1 MKRQCETVNLS
12 EILREILQTNQ
23 FTSEIISSVIIIAS
37 IAVIGWLAYY
47 IFGRYFTSWAKKTKT
62 TLDDAILPNIK
73 QITIILIVIFG
84 VYYTLNSLPSL
95 ALYSAQLSEIFNV
108 VVILLS
114 AFAITRLINTI
125 MNWYAARNEIKD
137 PQGKNNHLLFIL
149 NKIVQFIVYL
159 TALFVILWILG
170 IDLSAVVVGLGVGS
184 IAIAFALQSTLSDVF
199 SAFSIYFD
207 RPFQI
212 GDFIVVGEYTGTVT
226 NIGVK
231 STRLK
236 LLHGEELVI
245 PNKELTSTA
254 VRNFRKLEKRRVQF
268 NIGVIYGTPSAKL
281 KKIPGIIT
289 EIMLKIDLATLDQV
303 FFTEFGAYSLIFTI
317 VYFVK
322 SANYINY
329 KEVQQI
335 INFAIKEEFE
345 KEGIEIAFPTQTVY
359 LNK

>member
-1 MKRQCETVNLS
+1 MKRPCETANLS
-12 EILREILQTNQ
+12 EIIREILQTNQ
-23 FTSEIISSVIIIAS
+23 FASEIIASAIIIAS

-47 IFGRYFTSWAKKTKT
+47 IFGKYLASWARKTKT

-73 QITIILIVIFG
+73 QITIVLIILFG
-84 VYYTLNSLPSL
+84 FYGALTSLPSL
-95 ALYSAQLSEIFNV
+95 AAYQAQVLAIFNV
-108 VVILLS
+108 TGILLG
-114 AFAITRLINTI
+114 AFAIARFTSTI
-125 MNWYAARNEIKD
+125 LNWYAARNEKD
-137 PQGKNNHLLFIL
+137 AQSKNSHLLFIL
-149 NKIVQFIVYL
+149 NKVVQFIVYL
-159 TALFVILWILG
+159 AALFVILWILG

-184 IAIAFALQSTLSDVF
+184 IAIAFALQSTLGDVF

-268 NIGVIYGTPSAKL
+268 NVGVTYGTPSAKL
-281 KKIPGIIT
+281 KKIPGIVT
-289 EIMLKIDLATLDQV
+289 EILQKIDLATLDHV
-303 FFTEFGAYSLIFTI
+303 FFTEFGVYSLIFTI
-317 VYFVK
+317 VYYVK
-322 SANYINY
+322 SANYIKY
-329 KEVQQI
+329 KEVQQT